1 MGATSIND
9 ITNVIWIDPNV
20 DNEENTYYTQELKKI
35 KNVKINC
42 FKNVMDALTLIKNIK
57 FSATNIIIS
66 GSLYSKFI
74 EKFKENLTNIFIIP
88 KIIIFTIK

>member
-42 FKNVMDALTLIKNIK
+42 FKNVMDALAFIKQIK
-57 FSATNIIIS
+57 FSETNINKKFFVKTII
-66 GSLYSKFI
+66 K
-74 EKFKENLTNIFIIP
+74 TN
-88 KIIIFTIK
+88 K